1 MRPAINA
8 VVDRQNE
15 LLAQAE
21 SFVYKKIDQGPDLH
35 AHVYYPGGEKRG
47 VDRPV
52 VMFFYSSSWDQ
63 GEVTQ
68 FGPQSLYFAERGA
81 ITMLIEY
88 RVKATHDT
96 GPLEAMADAR
106 TAIRWVRYN
115 KEHFGVDEFK
125 IVGAGGMAGAHA
137 VLCAAM
143 VKDFQ
148 DDETDVQLSCV
159 PDAMI
164 LFSPIV
170 DTSKRGYGNEHFENA
185 KVAAKASPI
194 RHMSKKL
201 PPCIIFHGT
210 ADRMIPFHGV
220 EKFTR
225 KMKWRKNVCELVD
238 FEGQDHSFYN
248 MNVDVVAYEGTISA
262 ADRFLV
268 DQGFLESNEEEDDG
282 TPRLVSWL
290 DRA

>member
-21 SFVYKKIDQGPDLH
+21 SFVYKKIDDGPDLH
-35 AHVYYPGGEKRG
+35 AHVYYPGGVKQG
-47 VDRPV
+47 ANLPV
-52 VMFFYSSSWDQ
+52 VMFFYSSTWDQ
-63 GEVTQ
+63 GEITQ
-68 FGPQSLYFAERGA
+68 FGPHSLYFADRGA

-88 RVKATHDT
+88 RVSTTHGT
-96 GPLEAMADAR
+96 GPYEAMADAR

-115 KEHFGVDEFK
+115 KEHFGIDESK
-125 IVGAGGMAGAHA
+125 IVGAGGMAGAQL
-137 VLCAAM
+137 VLTAAM
-143 VKDFQ
+143 IKDFA

-170 DTSKRGYGNEHFENA
+170 DISKKGYGLDRFKDA
-185 KVAAKASPI
+185 KEGIKASPM
-194 RHMSKKL
+194 RHMQKKL
-201 PPCIIFHGT
+201 PPCILFHGT
-210 ADRMIPFHGV
+210 ADRLVPFKGV
-220 EKFTR
+220 EKFVR
-225 KMKWRKNVCELVD
+225 KMKWRRNVCELVD
-238 FEGQDHSFYN
+238 FEGHDHSFYN

-268 DQGFLESNEEEDDG
+268 DQGFLDSNEEDDG
-282 TPRLVSWL
+282 TPRLLSW
-290 DRA
+290 RERE

>member
-35 AHVYYPGGEKRG
+35 AHVYYPGGEKHG
-47 VDRPV
+47 TNRPV
-52 VMFFYSSSWDQ
+52 VMFFYSSGWDH

-88 RVKATHDT
+88 RVKATHGT
-96 GPLEAMADAR
+96 GPHEAMADAR

-115 KEHFGVDEFK
+115 KDHFGADEFK
-125 IVGAGGMAGAHA
+125 IIGAGGMAGAHM
-137 VLCAAM
+137 VLSAAM
-143 VKDFQ
+143 IQDFK

-159 PDAMI
+159 PDAMV

-170 DTSKRGYGNEHFENA
+170 DISKKGYGLEHFESA
-185 KVAAKASPI
+185 KEARKASPM
-194 RHMSKKL
+194 RYMRKKL
-201 PPCIIFHGT
+201 PPCILFHGT
-210 ADRMIPFHGV
+210 ADRVIPFHGV
-220 EKFTR
+220 VKFVR
-225 KMKWRKNVCELVD
+225 KMKWRRNVCELVE
-238 FEGQDHSFYN
+238 FEGQDHGFYN
-248 MNVDVVAYEGTISA
+248 MNVDVVAYEATVSA

-268 DQGFLESNEEEDDG
+268 EQGFLEPNEEDDG
-282 TPRLVSWL
+282 TPRLVSW
-290 DRA
+290 REQE

>member
-21 SFVYKKIDQGPDLH
+21 SFIYKKIDQGPDLH
-35 AHVYYPGGEKRG
+35 AHVYYPEGEKSG
-47 VDRPV
+47 KNRPV
-52 VMFFYSSSWDQ
+52 IMFFYSSSWDQ

-68 FGPQSLYFAERGA
+68 FGPQCLYFAGRGA

-88 RVKATHDT
+88 RVKSTHDT
-96 GPLEAMADAR
+96 GPYEAMADAR

-115 KEHFGVDEFK
+115 KDHFGVDELK
-125 IVGAGGMAGAHA
+125 IIGAGGMAGAHM
-137 VLCAAM
+137 VLSAAM
-143 VKDFQ
+143 IGDFK

-170 DTSKRGYGNEHFENA
+170 DTSKKGYGIEKFENA
-185 KVAAKASPI
+185 KAASKASPI
-194 RHMSKKL
+194 RYMRKKL
-201 PPCIIFHGT
+201 PPCLLFHGT
-210 ADRMIPFHGV
+210 ADRMVPFRGV
-220 EKFTR
+220 EKFRR
-225 KMKWRKNVCELVD
+225 KMKWRRNVCELIE

-248 MNVDVVAYEGTISA
+248 MNVDVVAYEATISA

-268 DQGFLESNEEEDDG
+268 EQGFLESNEEDDG
-282 TPRLVSWL
+282 MPRLVSW
-290 DRA
+290 RPQE